1 MVISVNL
8 RRGVLPQMNV
18 DQKFCSRS
26 FVSFGPQQADACFSA
41 SIIGAETHHLM
52 RAAPKARN
60 MIARGK
66 SRLVGT
72 SPLVTSTKEMSR
84 PERPKFCT
92 TVLRPFR
99 ALSRAGE
106 FIQGGRP
113 DKSGL
118 APGYH
123 ISRRWRSGFRL
134 LRQGNWTYKLIST
147 GPLSYYALPTLRPT
161 IA

>member
-26 FVSFGPQQADACFSA
+26 FVSFGPPQADACFSA

-72 SPLVTSTKEMSR
+72 SPLVTSTKECR
-84 PERPKFCT
+84 GLKGRNLHNRIT
-92 TVLRPFR
+92 PF
-99 ALSRAGE
+99 
-106 FIQGGRP
+106 QGSFASWEIHPGATRFA
-113 DKSGL
+113 L

-123 ISRRWRSGFRL
+123 ISRLWRCSDKSGL
-134 LRQGNWTYKLIST
+134 AW
-147 GPLSYYALPTLRPT
+147 LSYPAPLALF
-161 IA
+161 